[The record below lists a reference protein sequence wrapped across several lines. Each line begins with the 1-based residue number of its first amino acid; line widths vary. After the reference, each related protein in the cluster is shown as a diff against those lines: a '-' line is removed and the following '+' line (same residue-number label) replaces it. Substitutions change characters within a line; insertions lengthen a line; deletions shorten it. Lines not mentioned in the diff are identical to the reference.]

1 MRLTAR
7 HINCPTR
14 VGMQSVSRGQLPVA
28 IADVI
33 GFEPRIIWD
42 VCAKSYQDLDVWQR
56 AVDWAEAIYR
66 VTREFPREEQ
76 FGLSSQLR
84 RAAVSVACNIAEG
97 AERASS
103 KEKYQFVC
111 VALGSLAEVETLLIL
126 SARVE
131 LVSEATK
138 NELIEESAQLGKML
152 HGLRRSFGART

>member
-1 MRLTAR
+1 M
-7 HINCPTR
+7 
-14 VGMQSVSRGQLPVA
+14 PVA
-28 IADVI
+28 ISDVI

-56 AVDWAEAIYR
+56 AVAWAEAIYR

-111 VALGSLAEVETLLIL
+111 EIPWIS
-126 SARVE
+126 
-131 LVSEATK
+131 
-138 NELIEESAQLGKML
+138 
-152 HGLRRSFGART
+152 RRSRDAADSLSPSGLGF